1 MKQRANR
8 FLNVKSHI
16 IVIFPNVK
24 TVWILLDEF
33 SDSFAGPV
41 DCHGPNVAV
50 GLAPSALFVP
60 HAVELAAA
68 GRRSCVFQTFALP
81 EDVVIAWLGGLVEEG
96 PGAEMAYLRKMEQ
109 ECEYSRRPSIMWIG
123 SVVSVFLAG
132 LAVVAPA
139 VAVAR
144 VVVEVVVAAVT
155 VADAVAVVAGWT
167 R

>member
-1 MKQRANR
+1 MIS
-8 FLNVKSHI
+8 LDGL
-16 IVIFPNVK
+16 
-24 TVWILLDEF
+24 VWVFRRRRWVGARKVLEIPRDRCQ
-33 SDSFAGPV
+33 FA
-41 DCHGPNVAV
+41 
-50 GLAPSALFVP
+50 
-60 HAVELAAA
+60 
-68 GRRSCVFQTFALP
+68 Q
-81 EDVVIAWLGGLVEEG
+81 VEEG